1 MEHMS
6 FEDED
11 FVIRVRP
18 SLNGDEWT
26 GEIDI
31 SIISQASNPLN
42 DEGYNQVM
50 HFCKMMCATIPL
62 MEQNDDLRTLVH
74 TYVME
79 VVDNDHEDV
88 VEDEE
93 GLILLLIL
101 LPGLGLVPY
110 FEQGEDNLLSP
121 FKTPAA
127 RLRGSERYPRLA
139 NVGYN
144 HSASVKFI

>member
-18 SLNGDEWT
+18 SLNGDDWT

-31 SIISQASNPLN
+31 SIISQANNPLN

-50 HFCKMMCATIPL
+50 HFCKMMCATVPI
-62 MEQNDDLRTLVH
+62 MEQDETIRNLVH

-79 VVDNDHEDV
+79 IVDKETTVV
-88 VEDEE
+88 VEEEDE
-93 GLILLLIL
+93 
-101 LPGLGLVPY
+101 LVITK
-110 FEQGEDNLLSP
+110 EDGNVVHLNFGS
-121 FKTPAA
+121 KTK
-127 RLRGSERYPRLA
+127 GSA
-139 NVGYN
+139 
-144 HSASVKFI
+144 